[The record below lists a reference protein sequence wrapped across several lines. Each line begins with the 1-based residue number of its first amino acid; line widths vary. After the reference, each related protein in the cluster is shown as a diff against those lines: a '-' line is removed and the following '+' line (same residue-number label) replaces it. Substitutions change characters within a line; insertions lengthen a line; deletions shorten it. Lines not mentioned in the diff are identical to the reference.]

1 MSSRRGA
8 EERRTDFGYGHP
20 VTERPLLEV
29 AIVERV
35 HASFAR
41 QGAMA
46 MLGAEL
52 ADVAAGHVAIAVPV
66 EPRLSQQ
73 HGFLHAGVVVAAL
86 DSACGYAALTLMPD
100 DAEVL
105 TVELKVNLL
114 APATGDRI
122 VAEGEVVRAGGTLT
136 VCRGDAYAEQGSERA
151 HVATML
157 ATMVR
162 RRGD

>member
-1 MSSRRGA
+1 M
-8 EERRTDFGYGHP
+8 
-20 VTERPLLEV
+20 TERPPLEA
-29 AIVERV
+29 AIIERV
-35 HASFAR
+35 RASFAR

-46 MLGAEL
+46 TLGAEL
-52 ADVAAGHVAIAVPV
+52 ADVAAGHATIAVPV
-66 EPRLSQQ
+66 EQRLSQQ
-73 HGFLHAGVVVAAL
+73 HGFLHAGIVVAAL

-114 APATGDRI
+114 APATGDRV

-136 VCRGDAYAEQGSERA
+136 VCRGDAYAEHGGERT

-162 RRGD
+162 RRDS